1 MYLKKN
7 IVFVLFLFNSFSFIT
22 AQTNDESWK
31 LYDDTKL
38 GRIDVTVSPEA
49 LIFMYQN
56 VYSDSEHVATIRFRN
71 KYIDE
76 TIDSVGFR
84 LRGNTSRE
92 SQKKSF
98 KISFNSFVK
107 GRDFYGIEKLNLN
120 GEHNDPSI
128 IRSKICFDLFNKA
141 GVIASRAAHMEVYIN
156 GNYFGLYISVE
167 HIDEE
172 FIKKNFADDSG
183 NLWKCLYPA
192 DLKYIGSDPNL
203 YKNLNNNGV
212 PVYELSTN
220 EDIGDFSKLIN
231 FIKIINQTQAS
242 TFEDSLENVLDVASV
257 LKYFAWNVLFGSWD
271 SYWTLSNNYYLY
283 NIPTTN
289 KFSIIPYDYDN
300 TYGIEWA
307 DNNWSSVNPY
317 SPPTVGGG
325 NTPLAEKMMQNNQ
338 YKNLYTH
345 FLEFYSN
352 NLFKLNIW
360 ENHLDSLKQ
369 MITNAAIAD
378 SFRTLDYGFTVNDFN
393 NSYSINNYSKY
404 HVKFGLK
411 QYVNLRNFNL
421 VSQLNYISAKPI
433 AYQIEYLPKN
443 PKGTDSIYIYVS
455 AFSKIG
461 FTNTSIKIKLADAG
475 TETTYPLNYSP
486 VPNTKKVEE
495 YDRYMCVI
503 PPLGEG
509 KKAEFY
515 VNLTN
520 TAGQSQNYPRN
531 GKIVITTQSTGTN
544 TVVVN
549 EFLADNVNSFTD
561 PNGEHDDWVE
571 LYNNGN
577 EPVLLSGKFLT
588 DNPTKLNKWM
598 FPIADSIY
606 INPNE
611 FLVVWLDDQTTQPG
625 LHATFKLS
633 KSGEYI
639 AIVGSDGISIIDSL
653 SFGAQI
659 TDVSYG
665 RYTDGT
671 NNWVF
676 MSPTPGQNNLFSDVE
691 ESIIP
696 VVYNITAYPNPFNPS
711 TTISYS
717 IPYSN
722 NTVIKIYDVLGREV
736 QTLVNEYKTAGTY
749 KINFNASSLSSGIY
763 LCRIESGRY
772 VSTKKLMMVK

>member
-1 MYLKKN
+1 MYLKKI
-7 IVFVLFLFNSFSFIT
+7 IVFVLFLFNSFPFIM
-22 AQTNDESWK
+22 AQTNDESRK

-56 VYSDSEHVATIRFRN
+56 IHSDSEHVATIRFRN

-84 LRGNTSRE
+84 LRGNTSRDA
-92 SQKKSF
+92 QKKSF

-107 GRDFYGIEKLNLN
+107 GRDFYGVEKLNLN

-141 GVIASRAAHMEVYIN
+141 GVIASRAAHIEVYIN

-172 FIKKNFADDSG
+172 FIKKNFTDDSG

-220 EDIGDFSKLIN
+220 EDIGDFSKLVN
-231 FIKIINQTQAS
+231 FIKIINQTPPS
-242 TFEDSLENVLDVASV
+242 TFEDSLETVLDVASV

-283 NIPTTN
+283 NNPATN
-289 KFSIIPYDYDN
+289 KFSLIPYDYDN
-300 TYGIEWA
+300 TFGIEWW
-307 DNNWSSVNPY
+307 DYNWSSVNPY
-317 SPPTVGGG
+317 SLPTVAGG
-325 NTPLAEKMMQNNQ
+325 NTPLAEKMMQNSQ

-352 NLFKLNIW
+352 NLFKLNLW

-393 NSYSINNYSKY
+393 NSYSVNNYSKY

-411 QYVNLRNFNL
+411 QYVNLRNSNL

-433 AYQIEYLPKN
+433 AYQIEYSPKN

-461 FTNTSIKIKLADAG
+461 FTNTSIKINLLDSG

-495 YDRYMCVI
+495 YDRYVCVI
-503 PPLGEG
+503 PPLGDG

-515 VNLTN
+515 VSLTN

-531 GKIVITTQSTGTN
+531 GKITITTQINNNNS
-544 TVVVN
+544 VVLN

-561 PNGEHDDWVE
+561 PSGEHDDWVE

-588 DNPTKLNKWM
+588 DNLQRPE
-598 FPIADSIY
+598 I
-606 INPNE
+606 
-611 FLVVWLDDQTTQPG
+611 G
-625 LHATFKLS
+625 
-633 KSGEYI
+633 
-639 AIVGSDGISIIDSL
+639 
-653 SFGAQI
+653 
-659 TDVSYG
+659 
-665 RYTDGT
+665 
-671 NNWVF
+671 
-676 MSPTPGQNNLFSDVE
+676 
-691 ESIIP
+691 
-696 VVYNITAYPNPFNPS
+696 
-711 TTISYS
+711 
-717 IPYSN
+717 
-722 NTVIKIYDVLGREV
+722 
-736 QTLVNEYKTAGTY
+736 
-749 KINFNASSLSSGIY
+749 
-763 LCRIESGRY
+763 
-772 VSTKKLMMVK
+772 